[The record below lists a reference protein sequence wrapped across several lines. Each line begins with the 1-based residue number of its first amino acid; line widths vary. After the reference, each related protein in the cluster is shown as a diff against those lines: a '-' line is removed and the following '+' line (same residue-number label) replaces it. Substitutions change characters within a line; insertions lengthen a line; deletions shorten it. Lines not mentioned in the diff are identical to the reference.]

1 MLETRPNSELRPE
14 MLLLAGEVH
23 LRRVELSE
31 ARENYRQ
38 FLRDY
43 PDHKRV
49 KEAERRLIV
58 ATLGELAGR
67 KEASNY

>member
-1 MLETRPNSELRPE
+1 

-23 LRRVELSE
+23 LRRIELSE

-43 PDHKRV
+43 PDHERV
-49 KEAERRLIV
+49 KEAERGLERIDGK
-58 ATLGELAGR
+58 AADGEGR
-67 KEASNY
+67 